1 MPPAG
6 AEFHTPPG
14 ACEASF
20 TVKLALSEG
29 GGREQRESWLVRR
42 ITIVLDDHEFKELV
56 KEKGN
61 LTWKEFVFKL
71 LEFKRK
77 VEEEEETLHREALKE
92 PYIMQ
97 AQALRAIGKLMKFG
111 TEDLTLQK
119 EYEQAALL
127 PLYVSGVE
135 LSEEEKRELM
145 LILANVLEELV
156 KELYPERLDEVKWF
170 IQALRMLAR
179 DKERFYE
186 SSLRDLCEEVCN
198 KLPAHS
204 S

>member
-1 MPPAG
+1 VFITL
-6 AEFHTPPG
+6 ED
-14 ACEASF
+14 
-20 TVKLALSEG
+20 SEYN
-29 GGREQRESWLVRR
+29 
-42 ITIVLDDHEFKELV
+42 KLV

-111 TEDLTLQK
+111 TEDLTLQR

-145 LILANVLEELV
+145 LVLANVLEELV
-156 KELYPERLDEVKWF
+156 KELYPELGVTIEW
-170 IQALRMLAR
+170 ITQAFRMLAR
-179 DKERFYE
+179 NKKELYE
-186 SSLRDLCEEVCN
+186 LSAGEFCKFMS
-198 KLPAHS
+198 
-204 S
+204 

>member
-1 MPPAG
+1 
-6 AEFHTPPG
+6 
-14 ACEASF
+14 
-20 TVKLALSEG
+20 
-29 GGREQRESWLVRR
+29 LVRR

-56 KEKGN
+56 NEKGN

-77 VEEEEETLHREALKE
+77 AEEEETIDREALKE
-92 PYIMQ
+92 PYTMQ

-111 TEDLTLQK
+111 TEDLTLRK
-119 EYEQAALL
+119 EYERAALL

-156 KELYPERLDEVKWF
+156 EGLHPGRLDEVKWF

-179 DKERFYE
+179 SEERFYE
-186 SSLRDLCEEVCN
+186 SSLRNLCKEVCEKVCN
-198 KLPAHS
+198 EFLAHS
-204 S
+204 PSS

>member
-1 MPPAG
+1 M
-6 AEFHTPPG
+6 
-14 ACEASF
+14 
-20 TVKLALSEG
+20 
-29 GGREQRESWLVRR
+29 VRR

-61 LTWKEFVFKL
+61 LTWKELVFRL

-77 VEEEEETLHREALKE
+77 AEEEEETLRREALKE

-111 TEDLTLQK
+111 TRDLALQK

-127 PLYVSGVE
+127 PLYTSGVE
-135 LSEEEKRELM
+135 LSEEERRELM
-145 LILANVLEELV
+145 LILTNVLEEPV
-156 KELYPERLDEVKWF
+156 EGLYPERLDEVKWI

-179 DKERFYE
+179 SKERFYE
-186 SSLRDLCEEVCN
+186 SSLRDLCEEVCPTI
-198 KLPAHS
+198 LAHLS
-204 S
+204 SS

>member
-1 MPPAG
+1 V
-6 AEFHTPPG
+6 
-14 ACEASF
+14 
-20 TVKLALSEG
+20 VKRVFITLEDSEYN
-29 GGREQRESWLVRR
+29 
-42 ITIVLDDHEFKELV
+42 KLV

-77 VEEEEETLHREALKE
+77 AEEEEETLHKEALKE
-92 PYIMQ
+92 PYMMQ

-119 EYEQAALL
+119 EYERAALL

-156 KELYPERLDEVKWF
+156 EDLYPELTVTTEW
-170 IQALRMLAR
+170 ITQAFRMLAR
-179 DKERFYE
+179 DKKELYGKSASEFCKFI
-186 SSLRDLCEEVCN
+186 S
-198 KLPAHS
+198 
-204 S
+204 

>member
-1 MPPAG
+1 M
-6 AEFHTPPG
+6 
-14 ACEASF
+14 
-20 TVKLALSEG
+20 VKRVFITLEDSEYN
-29 GGREQRESWLVRR
+29 
-42 ITIVLDDHEFKELV
+42 KLV

-111 TEDLTLQK
+111 TEDLTLQR

>member
-1 MPPAG
+1 MVKRVFITLED
-6 AEFHTPPG
+6 AEYN
-14 ACEASF
+14 
-20 TVKLALSEG
+20 K
-29 GGREQRESWLVRR
+29 
-42 ITIVLDDHEFKELV
+42 LV

-77 VEEEEETLHREALKE
+77 AEEEEETLHREALKE
-92 PYIMQ
+92 PYMVQ
-97 AQALRAIGKLMKFG
+97 AQALRAIGRLMKFG

-119 EYEQAALL
+119 EYERAALL

-156 KELYPERLDEVKWF
+156 EGLHPGRLDEVKWF

-179 DKERFYE
+179 SEERFYE
-186 SSLRDLCEEVCN
+186 SSLRNLCKEVCEKVCN
-198 KLPAHS
+198 EFLAHS
-204 S
+204 PSS